1 MKLCTS
7 PRKRRKKYYFD
18 GEMYAV
24 INYAEGGRL
33 KAIYKNE
40 LEIPTVIDNGANVNV
55 LPKAYYDQHR
65 ELQELPKTKANMPPI
80 MTGNGM
86 IPAYFWI
93 DIPLEIQGV
102 VIQLRCIVCE
112 STAGHGLLISR
123 LSLDQLQ
130 AIQLYY
136 KNQLMIKMNA
146 IPIIV
151 TQGLS
156 LAPNKR
162 QTIMAK
168 LDVTDKS
175 LHKRPIQGDA
185 ISWITT
191 NRKGFPLIPVVSE
204 YNNNVTAI
212 AFKNNS
218 EFLQSIKKGQVI
230 GFLDIRSKDGSLA
243 KCNGLSR

>member
-1 MKLCTS
+1 MENNCKINIGRDAETFQYCDNMKDNNIPMVEAAYFTT
-7 PRKRRKKYYFD
+7 KKAQKVVFD

-24 INYAEGGRL
+24 INYTEGGRL

-40 LEIPTVIDNGANVNV
+40 LEIPTAIDNGANVNV

-65 ELQELPKTKANMPPI
+65 ELQELPKIKANMPPI

-112 STAGHGLLISR
+112 STAAHGLLMSR

-130 AIQLYY
+130 AIQLYD
-136 KNQLMIKMNA
+136 KNQLLIKMNA
-146 IPIIV
+146 IPIV
-151 TQGLS
+151 ATQGLS

-175 LHKRPIQGDA
+175 LHKV
-185 ISWITT
+185 
-191 NRKGFPLIPVVSE
+191 K
-204 YNNNVTAI
+204 
-212 AFKNNS
+212 
-218 EFLQSIKKGQVI
+218 
-230 GFLDIRSKDGSLA
+230 
-243 KCNGLSR
+243 